1 MNEQLERARE
11 GRNILER
18 LGSKIPGFSG
28 YLERE
33 MRREVDKLQ
42 RDWLAEQ
49 VDRARFAINGKIREW
64 SRQGRLENLDRASSI
79 EKALDRL
86 ELDRLYEFD
95 LALTDTVEYLAL
107 QVEQLPETADEQ
119 MLSRLFDAVEG
130 ADKKFDERATVFEK
144 FSNTT
149 IRAVRRSSIAFRRR
163 AALISSS
170 VRSSWSTRHRRRCS
184 TATARR
190 STPLGRGATL

>member
-1 MNEQLERARE
+1 VSEWHGAVSQCPSEVTGRREMNEELERARE
-11 GRNILER
+11 RRNILER

-42 RDWLAEQ
+42 RDWLADQ

-86 ELDRLYEFD
+86 ANRIRHADYGSSGFFDAVKIGETELDRLYEFD

-130 ADKKFDERATVFEK
+130 ADKKFDERATVFEM
-144 FSNTT
+144 
-149 IRAVRRSSIAFRRR
+149 V
-163 AALISSS
+163 
-170 VRSSWSTRHRRRCS
+170 TR
-184 TATARR
+184 T
-190 STPLGRGATL
+190 GGA